1 MQSFSDESHQFGQ
14 FFTNYAWKYNQNYK
28 LTNSLDLELDLGK
41 QTAWNLNYTITTQ
54 INSLELELNLI
65 RTGHIRLKGEG
76 FSNVSMED

>member
-1 MQSFSDESHQFGQ
+1 MGSSSLITLGSTTRT
-14 FFTNYAWKYNQNYK
+14 TNWQ
-28 LTNSLDLELDLGK
+28 TNSLDQELDLGK
-41 QTAWNLNYTITTQ
+41 QTAWNSNYTITTQ